1 MNDFLSAAEID
12 ALFDQASSGRPPV
25 ETSDAAQGRRTRW
38 LRTVDF
44 SRPSKFGIDQQRRL
58 RRIMEVFCA
67 SAATRLSAEHRLEV
81 EFEVIDAGQFTYAN
95 ALGSVPES
103 SVAAVVETAGGDTK
117 MIMTAELILVLE
129 VIERLLGGTGDTVS
143 ERALTDIERVLARR
157 LFGAF
162 VECLSATW
170 FDVCGENLELGRID
184 PLGEGSQIVPG
195 SEPTLVITVEA
206 RMARRST
213 TLALVVPWVTL
224 LPVAA
229 AFASPDEAAG
239 LTDDPRSAAAVR
251 AGLREVSVDLRAEVG
266 DTHLALDE
274 VLALRPGDIVKL
286 DAMAG
291 DDAAVYADAVP
302 VHRARAGRSGTH
314 RAVQILGPFSGEE
327 TR

>member
-12 ALFDQASSGRPPV
+12 ALFDQASTGRPPV
-25 ETSDAAQGRRTRW
+25 ESSDSGQGRRTRW

-58 RRIMEVFCA
+58 RRIMEVFCT
-67 SAATRLSAEHRLEV
+67 SAATRLSAEHRIDV
-81 EFEVIDAGQFTYAN
+81 ELEVIDAGQFTFAN
-95 ALGSVPES
+95 AMESVPES

-170 FDVCGENLELGRID
+170 FDVCGESLELGRID
-184 PLGEGSQIVPG
+184 ALGEGSQIVPG
-195 SEPTLVITVEA
+195 SEPALVITVEA
-206 RMARRST
+206 RMAGRST
-213 TLALVVPWVTL
+213 TLALVVPWLTL

-239 LTDDPRSAAAVR
+239 LTDDPRAAAAVR

-266 DTHLALDE
+266 DTHLALGD

-291 DDAAVYADAVP
+291 DEAAVYADAVP
-302 VHRARAGRSGTH
+302 VHRARAGRSGAH
-314 RAVQILGPFSGEE
+314 RAIQILGPYSGEE